1 MGVRTVA
8 LFSVLLAT
16 VPLVFFSLVRRQSFD
31 GVLASVFGSTFLDLN
46 RVVIGGVL
54 SVILV
59 NLILFLF
66 VFVAF
71 VLEKPPPKRTKRAG
85 DPTFGKER
93 DVQREQSKE
102 SKEIKESKESKE
114 RKKDK

>member
-1 MGVRTVA
+1 MLTVA
-8 LFSVLLAT
+8 IFSVLLAT

-31 GVLASVFGSTFLDLN
+31 GVLSSVFGPTFLDLN

-71 VLEKPPPKRTKRAG
+71 VLEKPPPKRKKRAG

-93 DVQREQSKE
+93 DARKE
-102 SKEIKESKESKE
+102 E
-114 RKKDK
+114 RKKER